1 MCNCQ
6 RFVTN
11 EIDNTIP
18 YDIASKMEKRGE
30 WIKMWK
36 TELFLEYIKETPTS
50 LLNESFVWPTP
61 ISLQR
66 WSLCTRDEFEL
77 EFCSLSKPELWKFR
91 AELGHINFWAET
103 ELTILTICMSKS
115 INFVPLSPLGNV
127 HKWCPTIFNHFWPPL
142 PP

>member
-1 MCNCQ
+1 MFIVLGIYNFDSPHKLRNMCNCQ

-66 WSLCTRDEFEL
+66 WSGSAFWQKRSHPCRDTGAMTITPKGEL
-77 EFCSLSKPELWKFR
+77 DQKGLL
-91 AELGHINFWAET
+91 LT
-103 ELTILTICMSKS
+103 LELTEKSK
-115 INFVPLSPLGNV
+115 
-127 HKWCPTIFNHFWPPL
+127 L
-142 PP
+142 PFFFASQNR